1 MASGVDSH
9 QHTPMVRQYLK
20 IKQKH
25 TDAILFFRLGDFYE
39 MFFDDAINAAKE
51 LDLTLTGRGKDER
64 RIPMCGVPYHA
75 ADGYISK
82 LVDKGYKVAICEQ
95 LEEATQGKEIT
106 RRDVV
111 KIVTPATHISD
122 THLES
127 TDNFY
132 LSAIFNDP
140 RSDDYGFSF
149 VDCST
154 GEFKCCIFESKQT
167 LLETL
172 LRLNPKECLIPR
184 SSTLEFDLPCLIT
197 EYDPL
202 SIDHS
207 VKQFREFFKIQ
218 QLASFDLTDHE
229 FSMPAAW
236 AIIDYLK
243 HTQKHALAQLTS
255 CTVYRW
261 NNSMVLDVQT
271 VRNLELLTPLFQ
283 SQKAGSLF
291 WVINKTKTALGAR
304 ELKQWLLHPLLSLEA
319 INDRYDAVD
328 YLKNDVLTREELREQ
343 LHLVYDCE
351 RLLTRIVSHTNNP
364 RDVIALKESLLA
376 CCELGSIL
384 HDASAS
390 LLNDSSTFFSELTQ
404 ENHPIRKLISIIDD
418 ALITPAPTTI
428 SNGNII
434 NPGYNEELDNLMQSF
449 KDIKDWIG
457 GLEAKEQER
466 TGIKTLRVGFNK
478 VFGYYFQVSK
488 GQTDHVPD
496 DYIRKQTLTNAER
509 YITPELKEKET
520 VLLHGEEK
528 QIQLEETIYR
538 RIIEEIITHT
548 ERIQQCAFH
557 IARLDCLQS
566 LATIAQQLN
575 YIRPV
580 LSDKD
585 TELSLIDSRHPVL
598 EKQHPHSLISN
609 TITFDEKTHMLLIT
623 GPNMAGKS
631 TLMKQ
636 VALSMIMAQ
645 MGSFVPA
652 SQATL
657 GLADRCF
664 TRIGASD
671 NLSHGQSTFMVEM
684 TETAT
689 IINNASTKSLIIL
702 DEIGRGTS
710 TYDGMSI
717 AAAVIHYIHNQIKAR
732 TLFATHYHELTE
744 ITKECP
750 LVKNTSMAIHEDN
763 GSLIFTY
770 QLVEGPAD
778 KSYGIHVAEM
788 AGLPKEL
795 IDHAHYLL
803 DRYENSPQPANQLS
817 LF

>member
-1 MASGVDSH
+1 M
-9 QHTPMVRQYLK
+9 
-20 IKQKH
+20 
-25 TDAILFFRLGDFYE
+25 
-39 MFFDDAINAAKE
+39 N
-51 LDLTLTGRGKDER
+51 
-64 RIPMCGVPYHA
+64 
-75 ADGYISK
+75 
-82 LVDKGYKVAICEQ
+82 
-95 LEEATQGKEIT
+95 
-106 RRDVV
+106 
-111 KIVTPATHISD
+111 
-122 THLES
+122 
-127 TDNFY
+127 
-132 LSAIFNDP
+132 
-140 RSDDYGFSF
+140 
-149 VDCST
+149 
-154 GEFKCCIFESKQT
+154 
-167 LLETL
+167 
-172 LRLNPKECLIPR
+172 LNK
-184 SSTLEFDLPCLIT
+184 
-197 EYDPL
+197 
-202 SIDHS
+202 
-207 VKQFREFFKIQ
+207 FFKIS
-218 QLASFDLTDHE
+218 LLFVFLPFIFLSCGGPDGKFKLPGGDARKF
-229 FSMPAAW
+229 PA
-236 AIIDYLK
+236 DPK
-243 HTQKHALAQLTS
+243 ERVKK
-255 CTVYRW
+255 
-261 NNSMVLDVQT
+261 
-271 VRNLELLTPLFQ
+271 NLEEGRGFTMMDAFSDKGKGGSGNFDFASSNELWRASLDTIDFMPLVSANYSGGIIITDWYSSGSNVNESIKISIRFLTNEIRSDALDIKVFHKNCGENDNCQ
-283 SQKAGSLF
+283 VSQKTGSLF

-319 INDRYDAVD
+319 INDRYDGVD

-384 HDASAS
+384 QDASAS
-390 LLNDSSTFFSELTQ
+390 LLNDSSNFFSELTQ

-528 QIQLEETIYR
+528 QTQLEETIYR

-636 VALSMIMAQ
+636 VALSLIMAQ

-652 SQATL
+652 SHATI

-717 AAAVIHYIHNQIKAR
+717 AAAVIHYIHNQ
-732 TLFATHYHELTE
+732 
-744 ITKECP
+744 
-750 LVKNTSMAIHEDN
+750 
-763 GSLIFTY
+763 
-770 QLVEGPAD
+770 
-778 KSYGIHVAEM
+778 
-788 AGLPKEL
+788 
-795 IDHAHYLL
+795 L
-803 DRYENSPQPANQLS
+803 DRLHFHVH
-817 LF
+817 LFQVCSCLPVYFLFFQGEHLLNNE